1 MPSPF
6 PGMDPYVEERYD
18 WSAFHAEFIVDI
30 ARRIRRALPKGFI
43 ARVEQSLAVE
53 GPDTAIFA
61 TARNVPDSRQPDVTI
76 FETERGGG
84 VATLTAKVTAL
95 TRPLVEPEIVTQ
107 DELQQRFV
115 RIYDRRHGG
124 REVVAIIELLS
135 PTNKDGAEGTAQY
148 KRKQREARESG
159 IHLLEIDLLRY
170 GTHVVYVP
178 KTVLEESGAYDYLIT
193 LAHADY
199 PVEYRFWRVG
209 VRDKLPALALPLT
222 SDVAPVP
229 LDLQA
234 VFDTCYDE
242 AGLGDAV
249 DYIQEPEPPLS
260 PDDAIWADGLL
271 RSAGL
276 RP

>member
-1 MPSPF
+1 
-6 PGMDPYVEERYD
+6 MDPYIEERHD

-76 FETERGGG
+76 FETERTAG
-84 VATLTAKVTAL
+84 VATLTTKVAPL
-95 TRPLVEPEIVTQ
+95 TRPLTEPQIVTQ
-107 DELQQRFV
+107 GELQQRFV
-115 RIYDRRHGG
+115 RIYDRRHGN
-124 REVVAIIELLS
+124 REVVAIVELLS

-170 GTHVVYVP
+170 GNHVVYVP
-178 KTVLEESGAYDYLIT
+178 KAILEDSGPYDYLVT
-193 LAHADY
+193 LAHADH
-199 PVEYRFWRVG
+199 PLEYRFWRIG
-209 VRDKLPALALPLT
+209 LRDTLPALAIPLT
-222 SDVAPVP
+222 PDVAPVP

-249 DYIQEPEPPLS
+249 EYTREPDPPLP
-260 PDDAIWADGLL
+260 PDDAAWANDRLV
-271 RSAGL
+271 SAGL
-276 RP
+276 R